1 MFSQTM
7 EIMTSPYKLAKD
19 SPSRQL
25 LWELGRLAISTQED
39 FYANLDRESHE
50 REALHQ
56 QALAVANAKHEN
68 VRRTAEQYRER
79 LEEQIEAER
88 KRREDEELRELEKL
102 RQAKVERDINER
114 KREVERAR
122 IIEIE
127 EKRIAEVKKL
137 EDEAVDRRVAERER
151 QDAETARR
159 QEEERKKAARQ
170 KDEAVAAEIRVR
182 EAAAANQ
189 KARSAPMSQAPVTV
203 PAPTPP
209 MHQSTPKNQ
218 PVQDIRSE
226 AEHSR
231 YLEIHRALKEFRKFM
246 TAQAKQNAR
255 LKEEMGDMRREIR
268 KSVGQLRDGK
278 GANRVQVI
286 LFVLA
291 GSIPADVPIKLQT
304 TIEILKKAAT
314 VTEPQVDITVFLA
327 YPPQVD
333 DHDGPAL
340 LVYLLNVFAKAMIA
354 QFINEAGVKPLIADN
369 LGTVASHIFA
379 LDNFRWKGISLIDIL
394 IAKFHVVCPVLFGI
408 HGSERTVAGKQRLGW
423 WREEGGGAFV
433 PEQRHFER
441 MTGLGAG
448 FAGISLK
455 NYEKARAQN
464 PYPDKNY
471 WTSLAYIINVS
482 PQEITQTHFVV
493 LKAMIEN
500 FEAKFLHFFGDAAI
514 AALKLGLIELPRRS
528 PPTVAAKS
536 LAGLVDVLKRDKK
549 LIL

>member
-1 MFSQTM
+1 M

-25 LWELGRLAISTQED
+25 LWELGRLAVSTQED
-39 FYANLDRESHE
+39 FYAHLDRESHE

-56 QALAVANAKHEN
+56 QALAAATAKHEN

-88 KRREDEELRELEKL
+88 KRREDEQQRELEEL
-102 RQAKVERDINER
+102 RRQKVERDIDER
-114 KREVERAR
+114 KRDVERAKM
-122 IIEIE
+122 IEIE

-137 EDEAVDRRVAERER
+137 EDEAVDRRNAERER
-151 QDAETARR
+151 QDAETVKRR
-159 QEEERKKAARQ
+159 EEERKKAAQ
-170 KDEAVAAEIRVR
+170 KKDEIVAAEVRAR
-182 EAAAANQ
+182 EADIASQ
-189 KARSAPMSQAPVTV
+189 KARSAPISQAPVSA
-203 PAPTPP
+203 PAPITPA
-209 MHQSTPKNQ
+209 HQSTPVTQ

-231 YLEIHRALKEFRKFM
+231 YLEIHGALKELRKFM

-255 LKEEMGDMRREIR
+255 LKEAMGDMRREIR

-278 GANRVQVI
+278 GANRIQV
-286 LFVLA
+286 LLSVLA
-291 GSIPADVPIKLQT
+291 RSTPADVPIKLQT
-304 TIEILKKAAT
+304 TIDTLKKAAT
-314 VTEPQVDITVFLA
+314 LTEPQVDVTAFLA

-340 LVYLLNVFAKAMIA
+340 LVYLLNIFAKAMVA

-379 LDNFRWKGISLIDIL
+379 LDNFRWKSISLIDVL

-408 HGSERTVAGKQRLGW
+408 HGSEGTVAGKQRLGW

-464 PYPDKNY
+464 PYPDNNY
-471 WTSLAYIINVS
+471 WTSLAHITNVS

-528 PPTVAAKS
+528 PPSVAAKS